1 MSIKIIELIENW
13 KVKSQFLFK
22 SPVAIEL
29 FGAAGMELTAE
40 SIVVVN
46 MIFKYILN
54 GTMLQ
59 MQRII
64 LNCSTSTLATIIY
77 VYYRYFELN
86 AAFLS

>member
-1 MSIKIIELIENW
+1 
-13 KVKSQFLFK
+13 
-22 SPVAIEL
+22 
-29 FGAAGMELTAE
+29 MELTAE